1 MNAICPVS
9 FEKVNE
15 NAVRITAIQTVLAI
29 LLFLFSSWK
38 WIILI
43 VTVDFYLRGFGKAK
57 YSPFAWIS
65 KKLLVPLKSKPVMI
79 DAAPKIFAARIGFL
93 FSCMLFV
100 CWLFNLTIA
109 ALIIGIMF
117 AACAFLEAA
126 FRFCVACKM
135 YPFVCKL
142 TEN

>member
-1 MNAICPVS
+1 MNAMCPVS

-15 NAVRITAIQTVLAI
+15 NIARVTAVQTVLTI
-29 LLFLFSSWK
+29 LIFLFSPWK

-43 VTVDFYLRGFGKAK
+43 VTADFYIRGFWKPE
-57 YSPFAWIS
+57 YSLFAWIS
-65 KKLLVPLKSKPVMI
+65 KKILLPFKIKPAMI
-79 DAAPKIFAARIGFL
+79 DAAPKIFAARVGFI
-93 FSCMLFV
+93 FSCMLLI
-100 CWLFNLTIA
+100 CWVFNLTIV
-109 ALIIGIMF
+109 ALIIGVMF

-135 YPFVCKL
+135 YPLVCRF